1 MKPKQKIPYTF
12 SMNFNNG
19 TFNYRNRN
27 ITYYT
32 KGAGKPLII
41 LHGWGSE
48 SKVMMPL
55 AESMAELRECH
66 LIDFPGFGDSDEP
79 EEPWGIEDYADM
91 VKAYI
96 DQKTGEANVDFLV
109 HSFGCRVILLLCSE
123 NGISERI
130 DKVLITGGAGLK
142 PKRSFNFYL
151 RKYTAK
157 TLKLP
162 FMILPE
168 SLREKGLKK
177 LRNTSL
183 WKKLGSSDYQKLTGV
198 MRETFVKSV
207 TKYMDDL
214 LPEIDH
220 EILLLWGEKDDA
232 TPIDQAKR
240 LEKGLK
246 NSALVTIEG
255 AGHYAFLEQSARFT
269 AITKAFFEG

>member
-1 MKPKQKIPYTF
+1 MKPKPRIPYTF
-12 SMNFNNG
+12 SMNFNIG

-55 AESMAELRECH
+55 AESLTDLRECH
-66 LIDFPGFGDSDEP
+66 LIDFPGFGQSDEP
-79 EEPWGIEDYADM
+79 EEPWGIEDYAEM

-96 DQKTGEANVDFLV
+96 DEKTGEANVDFLV

-123 NGISERI
+123 NGISDRI

-142 PKRSFNFYL
+142 PRRSLNFYL

-168 SLREKGLKK
+168 SSREKGLNK
-177 LRNTSL
+177 LRKTSL

-207 TKYMDDL
+207 TRYMDDL
-214 LPEIDH
+214 LPDIDH
-220 EILLLWGEKDDA
+220 EILLLWGENDDA
-232 TPIDQAKR
+232 TPMDQAKR

-255 AGHYAFLEQSARFT
+255 AGHYAFLDQRARFT
-269 AITKAFFEG
+269 AIAKAFFEG